1 MLRRKHRLSS
11 TEDEIDPMVYAV
23 NMVDC
28 MLVLAVGFLIFTV
41 MSFGMQSIIFSDAS
55 PVEKQ
60 QMMQAVKQTVEVQQG
75 QQLNSTPQTNSGQG
89 KGYVQMGTVYK
100 DPTSGKMIMVG
111 G

>member
-1 MLRRKHRLSS
+1 MLRKRKKLTE
-11 TEDEIDPMVYAV
+11 TEDIDPMAYAV

-41 MSFGMQSIIFSDAS
+41 MSYGMESVVFSNAS
-55 PVEKQ
+55 AADKQ
-60 QMMQAVKQTVEVQQG
+60 AIMQTVKETVEIQEG
-75 QQLNSTPQTNSGQG
+75 KVVNGTPQTQSGAG
-89 KGYVQMGTVYK
+89 SGYQQVGTVYK